1 MECPVC
7 LLADDVDTD
16 GARCVCGRLFHA
28 SCVYA
33 LLKHGYKTCPT
44 CFALLPPNLVLLG
57 ASHGHSLNG
66 SELST
71 IDFAAALTGAHR
83 ARESLSL
90 LRSIRPVTCTRLRA
104 VCSVEMGRALMQLG
118 SFVMATRHFCAA
130 VDHAASHQQFDV
142 IFRAMAISCRAC
154 CDLGRHD
161 QAQEFAAF
169 ALNGTHA
176 LPATDALCILQTL
189 ADTFLAVGR
198 MEVHVAALRR
208 ICEILVEHPA
218 VSLAGMRQR
227 R

>member
-104 VCSVEMGRALMQLG
+104 VCSDR
-118 SFVMATRHFCAA
+118 
-130 VDHAASHQQFDV
+130 
-142 IFRAMAISCRAC
+142 
-154 CDLGRHD
+154 
-161 QAQEFAAF
+161 
-169 ALNGTHA
+169 NGTGAHA
-176 LPATDALCILQTL
+176 TGFFHHGISEPLFCCRSRCEPSTK
-189 ADTFLAVGR
+189 R
-198 MEVHVAALRR
+198 
-208 ICEILVEHPA
+208 CEIASYGLPLSCVLRP
-218 VSLAGMRQR
+218 R
-227 R
+227 RS